1 MPTLNAMFKLMDGYS
16 SQINKMINRTDEA
29 MNKML
34 GTSKAADKTNDS
46 FHKMGKGASGAAP
59 KVKGLGDGL
68 DVVSKKATRAN
79 GSLKTLI
86 GTVAS
91 LAAVKRVWILRTA
104 IRIPMPGL
112 A

>member
-79 GSLKTLI
+79 GSLCQAWHDHLI
-86 GTVAS
+86 PRRAGCIAE
-91 LAAVKRVWILRTA
+91 RYFCI
-104 IRIPMPGL
+104 G
-112 A
+112 

>member
-46 FHKMGKGASGAAP
+46 FHKMGKGAS
-59 KVKGLGDGL
+59 L
-68 DVVSKKATRAN
+68 
-79 GSLKTLI
+79 SLI
-86 GTVAS
+86 HISAS
-91 LAAVKRVWILRTA
+91 NYRDSFPDCASGRGNREKPEYQRD
-104 IRIPMPGL
+104 PDFS
-112 A
+112 

>member
-68 DVVSKKATRAN
+68 DVVSKRPPA
-79 GSLKTLI
+79 
-86 GTVAS
+86 
-91 LAAVKRVWILRTA
+91 RTA
-104 IRIPMPGL
+104 ALRH
-112 A
+112 

>member
-16 SQINKMINRTDEA
+16 SQINKIINRTDEA

-34 GTSKAADKTNDS
+34 GASKAADKTNDS

-68 DVVSKKATRAN
+68 DAVSKKATRAN
-79 GSLKTLI
+79 GSLF
-86 GTVAS
+86 
-91 LAAVKRVWILRTA
+91 
-104 IRIPMPGL
+104 
-112 A
+112 